1 MATVFLV
8 VYGLLVPF
16 AGYAG
21 DLFQRK
27 WIVFTSLLVFSTGTL
42 FTGTVNT
49 FIFLIIYRSIATG
62 AGEAFYYPAANTLIA
77 HYHNKTRA
85 MAISIHQTANYAGV
99 VVSGFIAG
107 YIGEQFGWR
116 YSFYTFGVAGIVVAA
131 IIALRVKNT
140 KIVSSP
146 EVEDKINIKE
156 AIKYT
161 LAKKTLIYL
170 SLAFGLMVFTLIGY
184 LTWMPTF
191 LHEKFALPLSNAG
204 FSSMFYHHLA
214 AFAGVLIGGRWSDH
228 IAKRRKKFRV
238 EIKMMGMLLGTPF
251 IFLMGSANGLWWCY
265 LGLAGYGL
273 FRGIYDSNLFAAL
286 YEVIDPKY
294 RSSATGIMISFAF
307 LVGALAP
314 VILGSIKQGAGL
326 ELAIQSLAIVQIVAG
341 ILLWQAAKS
350 TFLKDQIAE

>member
-1 MATVFLV
+1 
-8 VYGLLVPF
+8 
-16 AGYAG
+16 
-21 DLFQRK
+21 
-27 WIVFTSLLVFSTGTL
+27 
-42 FTGTVNT
+42 
-49 FIFLIIYRSIATG
+49 
-62 AGEAFYYPAANTLIA
+62 
-77 HYHNKTRA
+77 

-131 IIALRVKNT
+131 IISLRVKNT

-214 AFAGVLIGGRWSDH
+214 AFVGVLIGGRWSDH